1 MLINT
6 NQKAK
11 YKYNM
16 LESQEVFSYFKF
28 LQDLCGNRYSKIE
41 LDNFIERLAKIA
53 ESYIRYNYS
62 RIKRLVN
69 PSQNS
74 FKSIALEAITPLFL
88 ESHYNNQFIIVDLI
102 KNWNPPI
109 KSEEESLFFLNKII
123 SNRIE
128 QHISLKLRESDPL
141 FSKLL
146 NSINYLI
153 RSGGY
158 RKVNYLGKA
167 YITEGSKTK
176 IDWVVIDDNEF
187 QKIPSYLVYEKKVL
201 LQALF
206 EYIKTETNYFPA
218 IPLNELIFK
227 LKHINQSDFAYK
239 NSHDDL
245 VEQIEID
252 ETVNTGLKYTEG
264 KLKSTYYDKNKI
276 DQAEYKNFKKALNI
290 LATDLRNGGVSS
302 NLYTYLYPHFDDLT
316 KETYQENYHN
326 IFEYLVKLFKNKVTE
341 ELLLNKETS
350 MTILSVITL
359 DLIALE
365 NEILE
370 IISYFC

>member
-1 MLINT
+1 MPT
-6 NQKAK
+6 A
-11 YKYNM
+11 
-16 LESQEVFSYFKF
+16 QEVFSYYNF
-28 LQDLCGNRYSKIE
+28 LQNLCVNKYDKIE
-41 LDNFIERLAKIA
+41 LDNFIGRLTKIA

-62 RIKRLVN
+62 RIKKIVN
-69 PSQNS
+69 TAQSS
-74 FKSIALEAITPLFL
+74 FRNIALEAITPLFL
-88 ESHYNNQFIIVDLI
+88 ESNYNNQFIIVDLI

-153 RSGGY
+153 RNGGY
-158 RKVNYLGKA
+158 NKVNYLGKV
-167 YITEGSKTK
+167 YITESTNKK
-176 IDWVVIDDNEF
+176 IDWIVIDDSEF
-187 QKIPSYLVYEKKVL
+187 QKIPSYLFYEKKVL
-201 LQALF
+201 LPSLF
-206 EYIKTETNYFPA
+206 EYLKTESNYFPA

-227 LKHINQSDFAYK
+227 LKHISQSDYIYK
-239 NSHDDL
+239 NSHED
-245 VEQIEID
+245 VVGQIEID
-252 ETVNTGLKYTEG
+252 ETVDSGLKYIED

-302 NLYTYLYPHFDDLT
+302 NLYTYLHPQFDDLT
-316 KETYQENYHN
+316 KETYQRNYHN

-341 ELLLNKETS
+341 ELIISKETS
-350 MTILSVITL
+350 MPILSILTM

>member
-1 MLINT
+1 MP
-6 NQKAK
+6 AAH
-11 YKYNM
+11 
-16 LESQEVFSYFKF
+16 EVFSYYKF
-28 LQDLCGNRYSKIE
+28 LQDLGANKYNKID
-41 LDNFIERLAKIA
+41 LDNFIEKLTKIA

-62 RIKRLVN
+62 RIKKIVN
-69 PSQNS
+69 PFQDS
-74 FKSIALEAITPLFL
+74 FRSIALEAITPMFL
-88 ESHYNNQFIIVDLI
+88 ESNYNDQFIIVDLI

-109 KSEEESLFFLNKII
+109 NSEEESLFFLNKVI

-158 RKVNYLGKA
+158 NKVNYLGKV
-167 YITEGSKTK
+167 YLTESTNKK
-176 IDWVVIDDNEF
+176 IDWVVIDDSEF
-187 QKIPSYLVYEKKVL
+187 QKIPSYLFYEKKTL
-201 LQALF
+201 LQSLF
-206 EYIKTETNYFPA
+206 EFLKTETNYFPA

-227 LKHINQSDFAYK
+227 LKHISQSDYVYK
-239 NSHDDL
+239 NSHEDV

-252 ETVNTGLKYTEG
+252 ETVDSGLKYIED
-264 KLKSTYYDKNKI
+264 KLKSAYYDKNKI

-290 LATDLRNGGVSS
+290 LAIDLRNGGISS
-302 NLYTYLYPHFDDLT
+302 NLYSYLHPQFDELT
-316 KETYQENYHN
+316 KETYQRNYHN

-341 ELLLNKETS
+341 ELMISKEIS
-350 MTILSVITL
+350 LPILSIITL

-370 IISYFC
+370 FISYFC

>member
-1 MLINT
+1 MPT
-6 NQKAK
+6 AP
-11 YKYNM
+11 
-16 LESQEVFSYFKF
+16 EVFSYYKF
-28 LQDLCGNRYSKIE
+28 LQDLSANNYNKIE
-41 LDNFIERLAKIA
+41 LDNFIERLTKIA

-109 KSEEESLFFLNKII
+109 RSEEESLFFLNKII

-146 NSINYLI
+146 NCIKYLI
-153 RSGGY
+153 RSGDY
-158 RKVNYLGKA
+158 CKVNYLGKA
-167 YITEGSKTK
+167 YITEGSNKK
-176 IDWVVIDDNEF
+176 IDWIVIDDNEF
-187 QKIPSYLVYEKKVL
+187 QKIPSYLFYEKKVL
-201 LQALF
+201 LRSLF
-206 EYIKTETNYFPA
+206 EYLKTETNFFPA

-227 LKHINQSDFAYK
+227 LKHISQSDFVYK
-239 NSHDDL
+239 NSHEE
-245 VEQIEID
+245 VAEQIEID
-252 ETVNTGLKYTEG
+252 ETVNTGLKFIED

-290 LATDLRNGGVSS
+290 LASDLRNGGVSS
-302 NLYTYLYPHFDDLT
+302 NLYTYLHPHFDDLT
-316 KETYQENYHN
+316 KESYQRNYHN

-341 ELLLNKETS
+341 ELLIGKETS
-350 MTILSVITL
+350 MTILSVIAL

-370 IISYFC
+370 VISFFC